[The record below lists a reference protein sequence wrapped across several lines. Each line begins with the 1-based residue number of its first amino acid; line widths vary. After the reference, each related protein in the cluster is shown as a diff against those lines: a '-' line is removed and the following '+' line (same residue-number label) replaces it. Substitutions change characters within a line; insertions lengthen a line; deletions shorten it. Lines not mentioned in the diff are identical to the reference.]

1 MSKRRRK
8 KQSYILFEKGEFTP
22 SDALIVASVNCFSR
36 KQKRH
41 FFQDGLYLC
50 TVFAKE
56 MSMNLS
62 GFLRVRGWMVKVKGK
77 GDDKT
82 VCVSYRRLSDCLY
95 VLGEEASMNYL
106 RMSAMFD
113 HLYRVLHNRD
123 TWPKMPYEQSKLL
136 GWWLYCLLV
145 CLFLQYL
152 CFDIGIKETVDRIG
166 EKRKAVDKSREEGG
180 WKKRKGYPDEEDSSN
195 AGDSI
200 DEIMMD
206 DAIEDTDCAS
216 ENLFREVEEKPMS
229 LPTHGQVQLRQFHM
243 QSSAFSKLLTYQ
255 QVLQLGMIT
264 LKTCFDPVIP
274 SAYIKDDA
282 FMEQLFCVV
291 FFECSERR
299 MMLEGKFNE

>member
-1 MSKRRRK
+1 MTFLNMSKRRRK

-36 KQKRH
+36 KQKQH

-113 HLYRVLHNRD
+113 HLYRVLHNQD

-136 GWWLYCLLV
+136 GRWLYRLLV

-152 CFDIGIKETVDRIG
+152 CFDNCQSNRRKKEGSKQIKR
-166 EKRKAVDKSREEGG
+166 RG
-180 WKKRKGYPDEEDSSN
+180 WS
-195 AGDSI
+195 
-200 DEIMMD
+200 
-206 DAIEDTDCAS
+206 
-216 ENLFREVEEKPMS
+216 EEKKGIS
-229 LPTHGQVQLRQFHM
+229 G
-243 QSSAFSKLLTYQ
+243 
-255 QVLQLGMIT
+255 
-264 LKTCFDPVIP
+264 
-274 SAYIKDDA
+274 
-282 FMEQLFCVV
+282 
-291 FFECSERR
+291 
-299 MMLEGKFNE
+299 